1 MAKAVKKKKNIRASK
16 KKATSPFN
24 IYWSKNN
31 YLLLLLGFVILVVG
45 YFFMS
50 MGNWD
55 STSSL
60 YIAPIILL
68 IGYLIVFPAAILFR
82 KKDDQV
88 NNEDKEVASGQS

>member
-1 MAKAVKKKKNIRASK
+1 MAKAVKKKKNVKASK
-16 KKATSPFN
+16 KKASSPFN

-31 YLLLLLGFVILVVG
+31 YLLLLLGFGLLIVG
-45 YFFMS
+45 YIFMS

-82 KKDDQV
+82 KNDKENNKD
-88 NNEDKEVASGQS
+88 NEVASGQS